1 MTLQQLRYFV
11 AACEYG
17 SFTAAAESLFIAQPS
32 LAEQIRRLEQELG
45 ARLFIRTGRTL
56 TLTEAGA
63 NLQTHA
69 GRVLSAAAAAEA
81 SVKNALDLRGGTA
94 SLGTFGVAYRYMVK
108 EVVTSFVA
116 RHPDVSV
123 RVIGQHTSQVLD
135 QIRRGELEAGLVSL
149 PFDESQLVVEP
160 LMSDEVLYAALSGP
174 DTAQP
179 MSIER
184 LSRTRLIVYEA
195 INGWSDSIRRQL
207 RDHARRADVELA
219 ASIEV
224 EHVESALDLAAQGL
238 GGTYVLSKVAESIGL
253 PGGLDVVP
261 FQKRVFDTFALVCRA
276 DHKPSPATAELMRLT
291 REHIASFGR
300 PVHPPE

>member
-17 SFTAAAESLFIAQPS
+17 SFPAAAESLFIAQPS

-63 NLQTHA
+63 HLQTHA
-69 GRVLSAAAAAEA
+69 RGVLSAAAAAEA

-108 EVVTSFVA
+108 EVVSSFVA

-149 PFDESQLVVEP
+149 PFD
-160 LMSDEVLYAALSGP
+160 G
-174 DTAQP
+174 AQ
-179 MSIER
+179 
-184 LSRTRLIVYEA
+184 
-195 INGWSDSIRRQL
+195 
-207 RDHARRADVELA
+207 
-219 ASIEV
+219 
-224 EHVESALDLAAQGL
+224 
-238 GGTYVLSKVAESIGL
+238 
-253 PGGLDVVP
+253 
-261 FQKRVFDTFALVCRA
+261 
-276 DHKPSPATAELMRLT
+276 
-291 REHIASFGR
+291 
-300 PVHPPE
+300 